1 MSSPSRSSVPL
12 PLPDP
17 SSRSETSAGG
27 TSPRIGSVR
36 SEGDAAPHRSEEKSE
51 KQRPGRRKRKRGK
64 RGPRRPTIA
73 LLTEEAKQRLLR
85 VVTPTS
91 PGTTVSP
98 FAPAPRRPQYP
109 PFPED
114 GNVEDVR
121 KWNDECHEV
130 SKIIKK
136 IEKDFANPQFG
147 CQGLGM
153 GQPMGWFS
161 PEQWAQASPRK
172 AQLESNKTNSSSIER
187 ATAGEHERRRVASAA
202 GRTAAR
208 PAWLL
213 SHHFLPPNSTMSDQ
227 ECMEANHRL
236 EEKIDMILEKLNE
249 VEANSSKFFKE
260 MSASIKATVA
270 VLKAAP
276 YPPPQDPPSSTPT
289 TCSTMCSNNDHP
301 RATSSSSHI
310 DKETAPTGC
319 EDKVHDPCIVTK
331 DFLEV
336 TSTMCLMKCSS
347 TDTKP
352 DLTLVA
358 VVMCA
363 TTATTSTELVVAE
376 DTTGVA
382 YIDTPDYSKMMHA
395 KCSTAGLDVDGGTD
409 QAVVVTDTKPDLTLV
424 AVVMCA
430 TTATTSTEL
439 VVAEDTTGV
448 AYIDTPDYSKMMHAK
463 CSTAGLD
470 VDGGTD
476 QAVVVFPIIKSVSK
490 VVPISVKP
498 LGIFSLR
505 LIANLKQDRPTPTKC
520 SMKSPLHRIKVLLIV
535 YDLYHNPWPPS
546 ICNEVTRG
554 WDLQPMAGLE
564 FKFYWARV
572 HFISPWPPPTQISSL
587 PCEPF
592 DFGAQIIGTVI
603 LTNEMVELKPWSP
616 PVQSKFSIV
625 LTMDR
630 LHIGWNLVNTDSKNV
645 WGETMKLVPK
655 RDKDIPIKTEPKDLY
670 TTEAIQSSRDK
681 VVVLHAARAIV
692 SISHIMDDGQRQP
705 QCTGIII
712 KQWSDD
718 TGHHHATIVTY
729 SRIVCEAGRKRDP
742 LPKLSV
748 CLPNKK
754 TVLDAELIYFND
766 HYDIALLHINLEVT
780 MELPSFGR
788 GPEYGQEVFVLARDG
803 EASLRAR
810 RGDIQWLEESDILG
824 RDHYM
829 FLSCDIPEGGNGGMV
844 IDNDGV
850 VRGMAIYCSPYPA
863 VTSISTI
870 VKCIDMFMQF
880 KTIALLDVQLQ
891 EDISDFSIKGGFLV
905 DRVYNPVA
913 EDLGIKRGNVITSIN
928 GKGALTL
935 PELEDYLLSLG
946 WDYLE
951 DKLNCIK
958 DIKLRVCDLKSGVE
972 IDVTLPVRFY
982 DKSER
987 SSLDVLLV
995 FCHAADTS
1003 CKVVEIVV
1011 DLSFGLS
1018 IKRYNLVTQ

>member
-1 MSSPSRSSVPL
+1 MQSELLGLRLFCLVLRPLPVLLGKPTNPPPPRPVEPSRILLQALSRAPLLAKLPRPLVVLPHADRMSSPSRSSVPL
-12 PLPDP
+12 PLPEP

-64 RGPRRPTIA
+64 GGPRRPTIA
-73 LLTEEAKQRLLR
+73 LLAEEAKQRLLR

-136 IEKDFANPQFG
+136 IEK
-147 CQGLGM
+147 
-153 GQPMGWFS
+153 
-161 PEQWAQASPRK
+161 E
-172 AQLESNKTNSSSIER
+172 
-187 ATAGEHERRRVASAA
+187 
-202 GRTAAR
+202 
-208 PAWLL
+208 
-213 SHHFLPPNSTMSDQ
+213 
-227 ECMEANHRL
+227 
-236 EEKIDMILEKLNE
+236 
-249 VEANSSKFFKE
+249 
-260 MSASIKATVA
+260 
-270 VLKAAP
+270 
-276 YPPPQDPPSSTPT
+276 
-289 TCSTMCSNNDHP
+289 
-301 RATSSSSHI
+301 
-310 DKETAPTGC
+310 
-319 EDKVHDPCIVTK
+319 
-331 DFLEV
+331 
-336 TSTMCLMKCSS
+336 
-347 TDTKP
+347 
-352 DLTLVA
+352 
-358 VVMCA
+358 
-363 TTATTSTELVVAE
+363 
-376 DTTGVA
+376 
-382 YIDTPDYSKMMHA
+382 
-395 KCSTAGLDVDGGTD
+395 
-409 QAVVVTDTKPDLTLV
+409 
-424 AVVMCA
+424 
-430 TTATTSTEL
+430 
-439 VVAEDTTGV
+439 
-448 AYIDTPDYSKMMHAK
+448 
-463 CSTAGLD
+463 
-470 VDGGTD
+470 
-476 QAVVVFPIIKSVSK
+476 
-490 VVPISVKP
+490 
-498 LGIFSLR
+498 
-505 LIANLKQDRPTPTKC
+505 
-520 SMKSPLHRIKVLLIV
+520 
-535 YDLYHNPWPPS
+535 
-546 ICNEVTRG
+546 
-554 WDLQPMAGLE
+554 
-564 FKFYWARV
+564 
-572 HFISPWPPPTQISSL
+572 
-587 PCEPF
+587 
-592 DFGAQIIGTVI
+592 
-603 LTNEMVELKPWSP
+603 
-616 PVQSKFSIV
+616 
-625 LTMDR
+625 
-630 LHIGWNLVNTDSKNV
+630 
-645 WGETMKLVPK
+645 
-655 RDKDIPIKTEPKDLY
+655 RDKDIPIKTEPKDPY
-670 TTEAIQSSRDK
+670 TTEAIQSSREK
-681 VVVLHAARAIV
+681 VVVLHAAHAIV
-692 SISHIMDDGQRQP
+692 SISHIMDDGQRRP

-880 KTIALLDVQLQ
+880 KTIVLLDVQLQ
-891 EDISDFSIKGGFLV
+891 EDISDFGIKGGFLV

-946 WDYLE
+946 WNYLE

-982 DKSER
+982 DKSEGKLR
-987 SSLDVLLV
+987 
-995 FCHAADTS
+995 FCHD
-1003 CKVVEIVV
+1003 E
-1011 DLSFGLS
+1011 D
-1018 IKRYNLVTQ
+1018 

>member
-136 IEKDFANPQFG
+136 IEKGTWYGP
-147 CQGLGM
+147 
-153 GQPMGWFS
+153 
-161 PEQWAQASPRK
+161 
-172 AQLESNKTNSSSIER
+172 TN
-187 ATAGEHERRRVASAA
+187 G
-202 GRTAAR
+202 
-208 PAWLL
+208 L

-270 VLKAAP
+270 
-276 YPPPQDPPSSTPT
+276 
-289 TCSTMCSNNDHP
+289 
-301 RATSSSSHI
+301 
-310 DKETAPTGC
+310 
-319 EDKVHDPCIVTK
+319 VHDPCIVTK

-880 KTIALLDVQLQ
+880 NQVAHPLFGIGVRTIALLDVQLQ

-987 SSLDVLLV
+987 TSIFILGSRVRMTAELV
-995 FCHAADTS
+995 
-1003 CKVVEIVV
+1003 V
-1011 DLSFGLS
+1011 
-1018 IKRYNLVTQ
+1018 

>member
-310 DKETAPTGC
+310 DKETAPTVVL
-319 EDKVHDPCIVTK
+319 DLRDARTRFMTPASSPKT
-331 DFLEV
+331 FL
-336 TSTMCLMKCSS
+336 S
-347 TDTKP
+347 
-352 DLTLVA
+352 
-358 VVMCA
+358 
-363 TTATTSTELVVAE
+363 
-376 DTTGVA
+376 
-382 YIDTPDYSKMMHA
+382 
-395 KCSTAGLDVDGGTD
+395 
-409 QAVVVTDTKPDLTLV
+409 TDTKPDLTLV

>member
-136 IEKDFANPQFG
+136 IEKGTWYGP
-147 CQGLGM
+147 
-153 GQPMGWFS
+153 
-161 PEQWAQASPRK
+161 
-172 AQLESNKTNSSSIER
+172 TN
-187 ATAGEHERRRVASAA
+187 G
-202 GRTAAR
+202 
-208 PAWLL
+208 L

-476 QAVVVFPIIKSVSK
+476 QAVVVFPIIK
-490 VVPISVKP
+490 
-498 LGIFSLR
+498 
-505 LIANLKQDRPTPTKC
+505 
-520 SMKSPLHRIKVLLIV
+520 
-535 YDLYHNPWPPS
+535 
-546 ICNEVTRG
+546 
-554 WDLQPMAGLE
+554 
-564 FKFYWARV
+564 
-572 HFISPWPPPTQISSL
+572 
-587 PCEPF
+587 
-592 DFGAQIIGTVI
+592 
-603 LTNEMVELKPWSP
+603 
-616 PVQSKFSIV
+616 
-625 LTMDR
+625 
-630 LHIGWNLVNTDSKNV
+630 
-645 WGETMKLVPK
+645 K

-870 VKCIDMFMQF
+870 VAHPLFGIGVR
-880 KTIALLDVQLQ
+880 TIALLDVQLQ

-958 DIKLRVCDLKSGVE
+958 DIK
-972 IDVTLPVRFY
+972 
-982 DKSER
+982 

>member
-1 MSSPSRSSVPL
+1 MSSPSRRSSVPL

-17 SSRSETSAGG
+17 SSSRSETSA
-27 TSPRIGSVR
+27 VR
-36 SEGDAAPHRSEEKSE
+36 SEGDAAEEKSE
-51 KQRPGRRKRKRGK
+51 EQRPGRRRRKRKQ
-64 RGPRRPTIA
+64 RGPTRPTIA

-85 VVTPTS
+85 AEGQTS

-130 SKIIKK
+130 
-136 IEKDFANPQFG
+136 
-147 CQGLGM
+147 
-153 GQPMGWFS
+153 
-161 PEQWAQASPRK
+161 
-172 AQLESNKTNSSSIER
+172 
-187 ATAGEHERRRVASAA
+187 
-202 GRTAAR
+202 
-208 PAWLL
+208 
-213 SHHFLPPNSTMSDQ
+213 
-227 ECMEANHRL
+227 
-236 EEKIDMILEKLNE
+236 
-249 VEANSSKFFKE
+249 
-260 MSASIKATVA
+260 
-270 VLKAAP
+270 
-276 YPPPQDPPSSTPT
+276 
-289 TCSTMCSNNDHP
+289 
-301 RATSSSSHI
+301 
-310 DKETAPTGC
+310 
-319 EDKVHDPCIVTK
+319 
-331 DFLEV
+331 
-336 TSTMCLMKCSS
+336 
-347 TDTKP
+347 
-352 DLTLVA
+352 
-358 VVMCA
+358 
-363 TTATTSTELVVAE
+363 
-376 DTTGVA
+376 
-382 YIDTPDYSKMMHA
+382 
-395 KCSTAGLDVDGGTD
+395 
-409 QAVVVTDTKPDLTLV
+409 
-424 AVVMCA
+424 
-430 TTATTSTEL
+430 
-439 VVAEDTTGV
+439 
-448 AYIDTPDYSKMMHAK
+448 
-463 CSTAGLD
+463 
-470 VDGGTD
+470 
-476 QAVVVFPIIKSVSK
+476 
-490 VVPISVKP
+490 
-498 LGIFSLR
+498 
-505 LIANLKQDRPTPTKC
+505 
-520 SMKSPLHRIKVLLIV
+520 
-535 YDLYHNPWPPS
+535 
-546 ICNEVTRG
+546 
-554 WDLQPMAGLE
+554 
-564 FKFYWARV
+564 
-572 HFISPWPPPTQISSL
+572 
-587 PCEPF
+587 
-592 DFGAQIIGTVI
+592 
-603 LTNEMVELKPWSP
+603 
-616 PVQSKFSIV
+616 
-625 LTMDR
+625 
-630 LHIGWNLVNTDSKNV
+630 
-645 WGETMKLVPK
+645 K
-655 RDKDIPIKTEPKDLY
+655 RDKDIPIKTEPKDPY

-681 VVVLHAARAIV
+681 VVVLQAARAIV
-692 SISHIMDDGQRQP
+692 SISHIMDDGQRRP

-880 KTIALLDVQLQ
+880 NQVARPLFGIGVRTIALLDVQLQ
-891 EDISDFSIKGGFLV
+891 EDISDFGIKGGFLV

-935 PELEDYLLSLG
+935 PELEDYLLLLG
-946 WDYLE
+946 WGYLE

-1003 CKVVEIVV
+1003 CKVGR
-1011 DLSFGLS
+1011 LL
-1018 IKRYNLVTQ
+1018 